1 MVVLH
6 AGARLL
12 LGLLPVLVFLV
23 ALVLL
28 DSYKLVR
35 PRRVVVLLGV
45 GACLAL
51 VSLALNRM
59 LAGPLGLDDAQVARY
74 LAPTVEEILKAV
86 PLLVLVARRRIGFL
100 VDAAIAGFAVG
111 AGFAAAENLQ
121 YFLTLGPSSLL
132 LWVVRGFGTALMH
145 GSVTAILAILA
156 KLLADRRGG
165 SRWWTALPGLL
176 VAIAMHSLFNHF
188 FLSPNAS
195 TVVLLVVIP
204 LFFVGVFHFSELRT
218 RDWLGAGFDSDQ
230 ELLELIHSG
239 DVESS
244 RIGAY
249 LGELK
254 ERFPPTVVV
263 DMLCLLRLRLELSI
277 QAKGILLMRG
287 AGFPV
292 APDPEV
298 VAKFEELRYLEHSIG
313 ATGLLRHGAVLPP
326 LGPGPLAVPH
336 VGRPVR
342 RET

>member
-1 MVVLH
+1 MMVLH

-12 LGLLPVLVFLV
+12 LGLLPVLTFLA

-28 DSYKLVR
+28 DSYKLMR
-35 PRRVVVLLGV
+35 ARRVVMLLLT
-45 GACLAL
+45 GAGAAI
-51 VSLALNRM
+51 VSLAINRG
-59 LAGPLGLDDAQVARY
+59 LAEAVGLERVEAALY
-74 LAPTVEEILKAV
+74 LAPAVEEALKAIPV
-86 PLLVLVARRRIGFL
+86 LVLLARRRVGFL
-100 VDAAIAGFAVG
+100 VDAAITGFAVG

-121 YFLTLGPSSLL
+121 YFVALGPSSLL

-145 GSVTAILAILA
+145 GSVTAVLAILA
-156 KLLADRRGG
+156 KLLADRHGRTR
-165 SRWWTALPGLL
+165 SWTILPGLVL
-176 VAIAMHSLFNHF
+176 ATAMHSLFNHF
-188 FLSPNAS
+188 FLSPNVS
-195 TVVLLVVIP
+195 TVVLLLVIP
-204 LFFVGVFHFSELRT
+204 LFFVGVFHMSELRT

-239 DVESS
+239 EVASS

-254 ERFPPTVVV
+254 ERFPPTVVA

-298 VAKFEELRYLEHSIG
+298 AAKFQELRYLEHSIG
-313 ATGLLRHGAVLPP
+313 PTGRLAMAPFFHFSDRDLWQYHLLGD
-326 LGPGPLAVPH
+326 G
-336 VGRPVR
+336 
-342 RET
+342 

>member
-12 LGLLPVLVFLV
+12 LGLLPVLIFLV
-23 ALVLL
+23 ALILL

-35 PRRVVVLLGV
+35 PRRVLVLLAIG
-45 GACLAL
+45 GFLAV
-51 VSLALNRM
+51 VSLTINRV
-59 LAGPLGLDDAQVARY
+59 LGGALGLDRVEIARY
-74 LAPTVEEILKAV
+74 LAPTVEEALKGIPV
-86 PLLVLVARRRIGFL
+86 LLLLVRRRIAFL

-121 YFLTLGPSSLL
+121 YFVMLGPSSLL
-132 LWVVRGFGTALMH
+132 LWAVRGFGTALMH
-145 GSVTAILAILA
+145 GSVTAILSIIT
-156 KLLADRRGG
+156 KLLADYRGG
-165 SRWWTALPGLL
+165 SRWWTALPGLAL
-176 VAIAMHSLFNHF
+176 AITVHSLFNHF

-195 TVVLLVVIP
+195 TVLLLVVIP
-204 LFFVGVFHFSELRT
+204 LFFIGVFHLSELRT

-230 ELLELIHSG
+230 ELLELVHLG
-239 DVESS
+239 TMASS

-254 ERFPPTVVV
+254 DRFSPTVVA

-292 APDPEV
+292 ATDPEV
-298 VAKFEELRYLEHSIG
+298 AAKFEELRYLEHSIG
-313 ATGLLRHGAVLPP
+313 PTGLLAMAPFFHFSDRDLWQFHM
-326 LGPGPLAVPH
+326 LAD
-336 VGRPVR
+336 GRGR
-342 RET
+342 

>member
-1 MVVLH
+1 MEILH

-12 LGLLPVLVFLV
+12 LGLLPVLVFLA

-35 PRRVVVLLGV
+35 PRRVLVLLAIGAGV
-45 GACLAL
+45 AV
-51 VSLALNRM
+51 VSLALNRA
-59 LAGPLGLDDAQVARY
+59 LAGALGLDRVEVARY
-74 LAPTVEEILKAV
+74 LAPTVEEALKAIPV
-86 PLLVLVARRRIGFL
+86 LLLMARRRIGFL
-100 VDAAIAGFAVG
+100 VDAAIVGFAVG

-121 YFLTLGPSSLL
+121 YFVTLGPSSLL

-145 GSVTAILAILA
+145 GSVTAVLAILA
-156 KLLADRRGG
+156 KLLADRHGG
-165 SRWWTALPGLL
+165 SRWWTVLPGLL
-176 VAIAMHSLFNHF
+176 LAIVMHSLFNHF

-195 TVVLLVVIP
+195 TVVLLLVIP
-204 LFFVGVFHFSELRT
+204 LFFVGVFHLSELRT

-239 DVESS
+239 AVASS
-244 RIGAY
+244 RMGAY

-292 APDPEV
+292 LPDPEV
-298 VAKFEELRYLEHSIG
+298 ETKFAELRYLEHSIG
-313 ATGLLRHGAVLPP
+313 PTGVLAMAPFFHFSERDLWQFHM
-326 LGPGPLAVPH
+326 LGD
-336 VGRPVR
+336 
-342 RET
+342 E